1 MTLIIPRSS
10 ESASIAQPDLF
21 SDLFEDVTRWPHK
34 PYCSDDKTARRIRS
48 LAHALKYPYIQANP
62 PHMRVWSI
70 YDVDRSGG
78 GLAWEDSGLPPPA
91 WASINKDNG
100 HAHLVWGLT
109 VPVLVDSPDMRQAPL
124 RYLCA
129 VESAFRAKL
138 NADSG
143 YTGLITKNPS
153 HPLWRVLRGPRMSY
167 ELGELADWVDL
178 PKHLPKRK
186 PEEIG
191 LGRNV
196 TVFDWL
202 RQYAY
207 RHIRQFKTD
216 VRNYVLWQTHL
227 NNKALERNGDLQN
240 PMDGREVWHI
250 AKSVSKWT
258 WQKFDLVASDAK
270 FSQLQAHRGQKGGI
284 ASGLSRAASGEDK
297 RASARLMASQGI
309 SRMQI
314 AKELDASYNSV
325 SNWLKGTG
333 ENTASMV
340 DKQSTN

>member
-1 MTLIIPRSS
+1 MVSIISRSD
-10 ESASIAQPDLF
+10 ERASIAQPDMF
-21 SDLFEDVTRWPHK
+21 SDLFEDVERWPHK

-48 LAHALKYPYIQANP
+48 LANALKYPYIQANP

-70 YDVDRSGG
+70 FDVDRAGG

-91 WASINKDNG
+91 WASINKENG

-143 YTGLITKNPS
+143 YSGLITKNPS

-167 ELGELADWVDL
+167 DLGELAEYVDL
-178 PKHLPKRK
+178 SKHTPKSK

-196 TVFDWL
+196 TVFEWL
-202 RQYAY
+202 RHYAY
-207 RHIRQFKTD
+207 RHIRHYKTD
-216 VRNYVLWQTHL
+216 VRNFVLWQTHL
-227 NNKALERNGDLQN
+227 NNKALERNGDFQN
-240 PMDGREVWHI
+240 PMDGREIWHI

-258 WQKFDLVASDAK
+258 WNKFDLANSDAK
-270 FSQLQAHRGQKGGI
+270 FSSHQAARGK
-284 ASGLSRAASGEDK
+284 ASGRARAIAAEDK
-297 RASARLMASQGI
+297 AASARLMAASGM
-309 SRMQI
+309 SRPQI
-314 AKELDASYNSV
+314 AKELNASYNSV
-325 SNWLKGTG
+325 CNWTKG
-333 ENTASMV
+333 V
-340 DKQSTN
+340 C